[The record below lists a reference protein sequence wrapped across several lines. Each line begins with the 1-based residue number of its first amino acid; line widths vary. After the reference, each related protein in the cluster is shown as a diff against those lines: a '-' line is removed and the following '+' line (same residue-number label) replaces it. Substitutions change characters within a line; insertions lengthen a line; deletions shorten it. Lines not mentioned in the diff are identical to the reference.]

1 MKHSYKVR
9 VYYQDTDA
17 GGIVYHSKYLDFA
30 ERARSELLVE
40 MGVSNKRL
48 IEEEGGAFVLSSA
61 AIQYKSPAR
70 LDDVIEVQTKVKEI
84 KNASMVM
91 EHKFL
96 VEGALKVLIELKLA
110 VINPKDLRP
119 IRIKENL
126 KNLFMKYYQD
136 NEENDE

>member
-48 IEEEGGAFVLSSA
+48 IEEEGVAFVLSSA
-61 AIQYKSPAR
+61 SIQYKSPAR

-96 VEGALKVLIELKLA
+96 VEGALKVLIELRL
-110 VINPKDLRP
+110 L
-119 IRIKENL
+119 
-126 KNLFMKYYQD
+126 
-136 NEENDE
+136 